1 MLGGA
6 AFQTERSY
14 SATEDSRAVLHPRL
28 VLVLL
33 LASSVWT
40 IVMTA
45 IPVLVKNSGD
55 LGGPYV
61 GWFEGN
67 DVIRLLEPIVTLPL
81 QLALLVESKCF
92 ASDSSTPAGVLV
104 AFAFGAALYQ
114 QGAGYHSAST
124 MFKHA
129 VETIQVTPNATSAVG
144 AAIAADMRHWMR
156 ETWEHWIAHYMYAAG
171 GVVVAAVIAW
181 VYRDV
186 HLPNGL
192 TNRVDRALW
201 LAAALAYGLCIGS
214 VAIQFPWGVLV
225 ALCFLGVYGFGIVG
239 TALWRRGEIFTW
251 GTRFVLQYF
260 MMAYSVALSIS
271 VGWAIYTRS
280 VTMNR
285 SAANA

>member
-6 AFQTERSY
+6 AFQIERSY
-14 SATEDSRAVLHPRL
+14 SATDDSRAVLHPRL
-28 VLVLL
+28 ILVLL
-33 LASSVWT
+33 LTSSVWT
-40 IVMTA
+40 IIMTA
-45 IPVLVKNSGD
+45 VPVLVKNSGE

-61 GWFEGN
+61 GWFVGD
-67 DVIRLLEPIVTLPL
+67 DVIRLLEPIVSLPL

-92 ASDSSTPAGVLV
+92 SADSSPTGVLV
-104 AFAFGAALYQ
+104 AFAFGAAIYQ
-114 QGAGYHSAST
+114 QGAGYHSAAT

-129 VETIQVTPNATSAVG
+129 VDTLRQTPNATTAVG
-144 AAIAADMRHWMR
+144 AQIAADMRYWMS
-156 ETWEHWIAHYMYAAG
+156 ETWAHWIAHYMYAAG

-201 LAAALAYGLCIGS
+201 LAASVAYGLCIGS

-225 ALCFLGVYGFGIVG
+225 ALCFLGFYGFGVVG
-239 TALWRRGEIFTW
+239 SALWRRGEIFTW

-260 MMAYSVALSIS
+260 VLAYSVALCIA

-280 VTMNR
+280 VFVKRGDTV
-285 SAANA
+285 A